1 MKKFL
6 LFISFIFCY
15 GFVYA
20 GLSVDPA
27 VTNIS
32 GEPGSMYEGK
42 YNVKNTYDKPI
53 SVTIELSDWN
63 SFVKDI
69 DPKNWVNFEKTVYYL
84 SAGET
89 IQVPYKVFIHDDFKG
104 SISSRIN
111 FAVDQEKGQMISI
124 SISVPIYVTVLG
136 TENIDFDIETL
147 SLYNGNNGNVSY
159 KMVLENKGNVHIR
172 HSGTIEIYTSNKK
185 KLLKTI
191 SIPETVPTYCGQK
204 RNFADIMLSK
214 NDLKKGKYV
223 AIFKI
228 NALGKQVTKEIE
240 FKLSKLG
247 EVVTK

>member
-6 LFISFIFCY
+6 VLISLIFCY

-20 GLSVDPA
+20 GLSIDPA

-32 GEPGSMYEGK
+32 GNPGSSYEGK

-63 SFVKDI
+63 SFVKNI
-69 DPKNWVNFEKTVYYL
+69 DPKNWVKFEKEVYYL

-89 IQVPYKVFIHDDFKG
+89 IQVPYKVFIHEGFEG

-136 TENIDFDIETL
+136 TENVDFDIKSL
-147 SLYNGNNGNVSY
+147 DLYNSNNGNISY

-172 HSGTIEIYTSNKK
+172 HSGTIEIYTGNKK
-185 KLLKTI
+185 KLVKTI
-191 SIPETVPTYCGQK
+191 SIPETVPTYCGQE
-204 RNFADIMLSK
+204 RNFADIMLAK
-214 NDLKKGKYV
+214 NDLKKGKYT

-228 NALGKQVTKEIE
+228 NALGKQATKEIG